1 MNAKL
6 FNFHAA
12 GASLHTTSALP
23 WICQNQQAP
32 AHLGFHA
39 CLGTREGVQPHM
51 CCAAIITVAAS
62 VEAPII
68 PCLALRDQT
77 GSMRVLSGADLSLH
91 QLVPCLAKKHG
102 ASNHWFK
109 REKLYSGL

>member
-1 MNAKL
+1 MHAKL

-12 GASLHTTSALP
+12 SASLHTTSALP
-23 WICQNQQAP
+23 WIRQNQQAS
-32 AHLGFHA
+32 AHLGFLA
-39 CLGTREGVQPHM
+39 CLATREGVQPHT
-51 CCAAIITVAAS
+51 CCAAIITIAAS

-77 GSMRVLSGADLSLH
+77 RSMRVLSGTDLSLR

-102 ASNHWFK
+102 ASNRWFK
-109 REKLYSGL
+109 GEKLYSGL

>member
-6 FNFHAA
+6 FNVHAV

-32 AHLGFHA
+32 AHLGFLA
-39 CLGTREGVQPHM
+39 CLGTREGVQPHT
-51 CCAAIITVAAS
+51 CYAAVITVVAS

-77 GSMRVLSGADLSLH
+77 GSMRVLSGADLCLR
-91 QLVPCLAKKHG
+91 QLVSCLAKKHG
-102 ASNHWFK
+102 TSNRWFK
-109 REKLYSGL
+109 GEKLYSGL